1 MSQDI
6 ECIRRM
12 RLEVM
17 RENIEEAIEMRVEKI
32 RKARKIRKKVKK
44 RVETSKVRRRKEAK
58 IELERY

>member
-6 ECIRRM
+6 DCIRRM

-44 RVETSKVRRRKEAK
+44 RVETSKVRRRKETK
-58 IELERY
+58 VELERY

>member
-1 MSQDI
+1 
-6 ECIRRM
+6 M
-12 RLEVM
+12 RK
-17 RENIEEAIEMRVEKI
+17 NIEETIEMRVEKI